1 MRMNRGTIL
10 LIAALLVVIVAVL
23 VISNQQSNAPAATPT
38 VAVATGPLL
47 PNIPAAN
54 IVRYEVRDNTSGDFT
69 ALSKD
74 SGGAWH
80 LDATNSLPGRDP
92 DQALIATTAGQIVT
106 INYTNT
112 FQSDQLANFGL
123 DHPSYTLLV
132 TTTDGK
138 LYTIYVGAKSPTSAG
153 YYAVVQQGAA
163 PASTAEPT
171 AQTTAEAAAT
181 AEATAHVAGK
191 RIVPA
196 EQATAEATAQATAE
210 ATAPVSILPATV
222 EAAAQATAE
231 ATSAAFTPEATANVI
246 RGAAI
251 TLSGQQTIYL
261 IPQTVITT

>member
-54 IVRYEVRDNTSGDFT
+54 IVRYEVRDNISGNFT

-132 TTTDGK
+132 TTNDGK

-171 AQTTAEAAAT
+171 VEAT

-222 EAAAQATAE
+222 EAAAQATAQ
-231 ATSAAFTPEATANVI
+231 STAE
-246 RGAAI
+246 
-251 TLSGQQTIYL
+251 
-261 IPQTVITT
+261 